1 MKRTRGTR
9 RCLNSFPHAFQYGRI
24 ATEGG
29 GGAVGV
35 FLFRALNFRAVA
47 ARPRVG
53 EENKNGATLRKIPT
67 LKTTVL
73 RSGTF

>member
-1 MKRTRGTR
+1 MEER
-9 RCLNSFPHAFQYGRI
+9 P
-24 ATEGG
+24 GG
-29 GGAVGV
+29 L
-35 FLFRALNFRAVA
+35 FLFQALNFRAVA

-67 LKTTVL
+67 LRTTVL